1 MKTKIATICVAVL
14 LASVGLASFAMAS
27 DVVEVTGTFTA
38 SGTLS
43 ISVNNT
49 SPDFGTITPG
59 ENEVV
64 WFNVS
69 NIGDIPVTVTQ
80 KQANKDSGDL
90 TIGTVSGGL
99 STNEYSVEIQIG
111 GEGDWFCIGGAEKEI
126 NASIEAEGIINYA
139 LRVTVSSSI
148 TYEASEEQFSADVEA
163 TETS

>member
-80 KQANKDSGDL
+80 KQANKEN
-90 TIGTVSGGL
+90 IL
-99 STNEYSVEIQIG
+99 SRYRSVVKATG
-111 GEGDWFCIGGAEKEI
+111 S
-126 NASIEAEGIINYA
+126 ASVVQ
-139 LRVTVSSSI
+139 RKR
-148 TYEASEEQFSADVEA
+148 
-163 TETS
+163 